1 MTVQAMYEYPNFKHG
16 SMSTEHSSQDNHSKI
31 FSDAGS
37 REESEASEPDESLI
51 PPAPK
56 SPTAE
61 TVNLPQNQYIAI
73 DFGNAVCLRLDFEKP
88 SSGPRNWTLGPDP
101 PHVPPQ
107 TIQVLTI
114 QFGGAVVV
122 NIERGSPFSGN
133 YRVSYPSKQYQTP
146 SIPSPTT
153 NRTIIQF
160 GDANSIRFY
169 SEHSAYNPHPYTAS
183 LPSVSGIDTIPNPI
197 ARTSCKWFKATELYI
212 PGNPETIQPSEDTSF
227 SNFLSRWLTVATPG

>member
-16 SMSTEHSSQDNHSKI
+16 SMNTEHSSQDNHSKI

-73 DFGNAVCLRLDFEKP
+73 DFGDAVCLRLDFEKP
-88 SSGPRNWTLGPDP
+88 SSGPRSWTLRPDP

-107 TIQVLTI
+107 TVQALTI
-114 QFGGAVVV
+114 QFGYAVVV
-122 NIERGSPFSGN
+122 NIERGSPSSGN
-133 YRVSYPSKQYQTP
+133 YRVSYPSKQYETP
-146 SIPSPTT
+146 SIPRPTT
-153 NRTIIQF
+153 IPTIIQF
-160 GDANSIRFY
+160 GDATSIRFDF
-169 SEHSAYNPHPYTAS
+169 EHSVYNPRPYTVS
-183 LPSVSGIDTIPNPI
+183 FPSVSGIDTIPNPI
-197 ARTSCKWFKATELYI
+197 ARTSCKWFKAAELYI
-212 PGNPETIQPSEDTSF
+212 PGNSKTIQPSEDKSF
-227 SNFLSRWLTVATPG
+227 SNFLSRCLTVARPG